1 MLLKIMC
8 FNLNKNDKLEQNIQ
22 KRLGFIG
29 KIGSLSGR
37 PGTFIIRRKEET
49 YRLPFLDMV
58 CFIYFKVT
66 VQSVLKGRGKNYVY
80 GLRKQIMSITE
91 NGGNGPVA
99 RCTDGAYFLNPD
111 KYERWRWYRILCIKN
126 LAINQNLAFRVLAEF
141 RWVRRNVTQSWGMG
155 LRDKCLC
162 RKLAIIGFT
171 GWRERTGGPLYGGMN
186 RYVIPG
192 KIDGCQAIKPRSGAA
207 YP

>member
-1 MLLKIMC
+1 MC

-111 KYERWRWYRILCIKN
+111 KYER
-126 LAINQNLAFRVLAEF
+126 
-141 RWVRRNVTQSWGMG
+141 
-155 LRDKCLC
+155 
-162 RKLAIIGFT
+162 
-171 GWRERTGGPLYGGMN
+171 
-186 RYVIPG
+186 
-192 KIDGCQAIKPRSGAA
+192 
-207 YP
+207 